1 MVDDDRDASDDSEW
15 LSIYLKGFAMGAAD
29 AVPGVSGGTIALI
42 TGIYDRLV
50 TAIAGIGV
58 GAAVGLL
65 RDLGR
70 SHRAA
75 GRAAVRDR
83 ILEMELPFLA
93 ALGFGVLTAVVTA
106 ANVIHVGVERFPGPT
121 YAFFVGLIVASVYVL
136 RDEFTV
142 DSPRGFLVAVAG
154 FLLAFVASGTFQGS
168 LGSGLPIVFLSGG
181 IAVSAM
187 VLPGISGSLILLTL
201 GQYELM
207 VASVGQLTD
216 AVLAGTFGD
225 AVAPMRILVVFALGA
240 AVGVLS
246 IARVV
251 AWALATDRVATM
263 TFLIALMVGALRA
276 PAAEILA
283 ATETWS
289 PSVALGLVAMASV
302 GGAAVLLL
310 DAMTAGIEY

>member
-1 MVDDDRDASDDSEW
+1 MADDDPDAGDGSAW
-15 LSIYLKGFAMGAAD
+15 LAVYLKGFAMGAAD

-58 GAAVGLL
+58 DGAVGLL
-65 RDLGR
+65 RDLAR
-70 SHRAA
+70 SHRAV
-75 GRAAVRDR
+75 GRAAARERAVA
-83 ILEMELPFLA
+83 MELPFLA

-168 LGSGLPIVFLSGG
+168 LGSGLPIVFLSGAV
-181 IAVSAM
+181 AVSAM
-187 VLPGISGSLILLTL
+187 VLPGISGSLILLAL

-207 VASVGQLTD
+207 VGSVGQVTD
-216 AVLAGTFGD
+216 AVLAGTPGA
-225 AVAPMRILVVFALGA
+225 AVAPMRILTVFALGA
-240 AVGVLS
+240 SVGVLS

-251 AWALATDRVATM
+251 AWALETDRVATM
-263 TFLIALMVGALRA
+263 TFLIALMAGALRA
-276 PAAEILA
+276 PGAEILA

-289 PSVALGLVAMASV
+289 PPVALGLLAVAAV
-302 GGAAVLLL
+302 GGSAVLLL
-310 DAMTAGIEY
+310 DAMTAGIDY